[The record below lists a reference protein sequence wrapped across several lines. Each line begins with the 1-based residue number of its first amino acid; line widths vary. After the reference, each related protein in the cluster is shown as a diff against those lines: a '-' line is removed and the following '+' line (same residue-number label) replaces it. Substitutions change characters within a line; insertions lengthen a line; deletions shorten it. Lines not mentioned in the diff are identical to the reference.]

1 MDDFGVL
8 TERYGLKPQGKAAP
22 MAASKRS
29 APVSSNG
36 QTQNYGFGSASNPN
50 YSSSKA
56 SWSSNSVGGLDDHLD
71 NLFVGSKKPSAD
83 QSGGSSFDYDSIFN
97 PGAKSSSST
106 NFDNDDI
113 FGLNK
118 STPRSNGDV
127 FSSFPSPPPPP
138 PRRSSPVG
146 DLLGGYHQNNDDD
159 DDIFGGIGKESR
171 TANGDSSARTE
182 SNSAGFDDL
191 IPGFGGSRS
200 SSSYG
205 YTNQPQQSTSSS
217 TLSEDPFS
225 VFESTSK
232 PPRTS
237 SGLFSD
243 PLEDFGQFN
252 GAASAKDDSGKS
264 PTASTID
271 ELEDFAM
278 GKPSRSVDELPKFT
292 SGEKKSPNKAQTS
305 QRREGAGTL
314 RENKHKSGDDLESF
328 FSMGSRSSSA
338 PKSRTTSSTN
348 KKERTGTGQS
358 PPPET
363 PPSIKKASSAT
374 NIVDDL
380 SSMFGDASIFGEFEE
395 VEGESEERRRARL
408 GRQTRTQQRVAKAVA
423 EMNQRDYQTQQEQEE
438 RRRIAENLDANIK
451 RWAAGKE
458 GNMRA
463 LLSSLQ
469 YVLWPDCGWESVSL
483 TDLITSTSVKKV
495 YRKATLCVHPDK
507 VQQKGATLQQ
517 KYTAEKVFDILKEAW
532 KKFET
537 EELR

>member
-338 PKSRTTSSTN
+338 PKSRTTSS
-348 KKERTGTGQS
+348 
-358 PPPET
+358 
-363 PPSIKKASSAT
+363 
-374 NIVDDL
+374 
-380 SSMFGDASIFGEFEE
+380 
-395 VEGESEERRRARL
+395 
-408 GRQTRTQQRVAKAVA
+408 AKAVA

-469 YVLWPDCGWESVSL
+469 YGELTLVLEYPKTQGGSLGLFGQQVLWPDCGWESVSL